1 MDKQG
6 IIDVF
11 ERTYKKDGFPPLA
24 GKVVGFFYV
33 TDAKYISFQ
42 DIVKGVDASKG
53 AVSKVLK
60 ILIGLYRINSIDHP
74 NDNRKRLYYL
84 DTENLIKFLE
94 IVINNYREQSDLLHA
109 VLKVRTEENKEMN
122 DFIERSIA
130 FNDEM
135 LNFLDKKS
143 KKYFT

>member
-1 MDKQG
+1 MNKQG

-11 ERTYKKDGFPPLA
+11 ERTYKNDGFPPLA

-33 TDAKYISFQ
+33 TDTKYIGFQ
-42 DIVKGVDASKG
+42 DIVKGVGASKG

-109 VLKVRTEENKEMN
+109 VLKIRTEENQEMN

-135 LNFLDKKS
+135 LNFLDEKS